1 MDYKLKRCPFCGC
14 RAELISGV
22 DRDGDKVY
30 GVRCVNFSCIGS
42 DIEAKYGNTISAI
55 KTWNRRVS
63 NGVYQD

>member
-1 MDYKLKRCPFCGC
+1 MQNELKKCPFCGC

-42 DIEAKYGNTISAI
+42 DIEAKYVNTTSAI
-55 KTWNRRVS
+55 KTWNRRS
-63 NGVYQD
+63 LSGAYQD